1 MNLLLINSNDNSP
14 FAALYQN
21 EAFYISEAA
30 EFIENNSDK
39 KPDKLIN
46 ALHKISEEHD
56 IKNIDTVCVTTGPG
70 SFTGIRVGLSLAK
83 GLAFGLNK
91 KIIPIDNF
99 MLTLNRVINIQKDK
113 KYCVLIAAKLPE
125 YYYSLMENGAS
136 VKTGCAEIEDLTQII
151 EKDTPIVVDFD
162 DELSIKHPYF
172 EVINV
177 KNIKNELDS
186 MLELAK
192 LAFEKNQLVNPADVE
207 PVYIKDFVIKKTI
220 S

>member
-1 MNLLLINSNDNSP
+1 MNLLLINSNDNAP

-30 EFIENNSDK
+30 RFIENNSGK

-46 ALHKISEEHD
+46 ALYKISEEHD
-56 IKNIDTVCVTTGPG
+56 LKNIDAVCVTTGPG

-83 GLAFGLNK
+83 GFAFGLNK

-99 MLTLNRVINIQKDK
+99 RLTLNRIANIQVAK
-113 KYCVLIAAKLPE
+113 KYCILIPAKLPE
-125 YYYSLMENGAS
+125 YYYSCLENGAS
-136 VKTGCAEIEDLTQII
+136 IKSGCIEIEDLARII
-151 EKDTPIVVDFD
+151 EKDTPIVGDFD

-177 KNIKNELDS
+177 KNKKNELVS
-186 MLELAK
+186 MLELAIQ
-192 LAFEKNQLVNPADVE
+192 AFEKNQLVNPADVE
-207 PVYIKDFVIKKTI
+207 PVYIKDFVVKKPV
-220 S
+220 